1 MQDET
6 IVRLFPNMRRAWSPQ
21 GRQAPVGIS
30 GHNAQRCVSCT
41 LDLQTGGMVIR
52 IQKRNNAVGFQELL
66 RHVRRRYGK
75 RPVVMLLDGF
85 SGHRA
90 KATRHLADDLNII
103 LLELPRQCPEL
114 NAVDQLW
121 KHVKDKVSSNQQY
134 CTIEQ
139 HAEAV
144 VTYVKQLTLKE
155 RLKKAGVFSDNF
167 WLRNTL

>member
-6 IVRLFPNMRRAWSPQ
+6 IVRLFPHMRRAWSPQ

-41 LDLQTGGMVIR
+41 LELQTGAVVL
-52 IQKRNNAVGFQELL
+52 QTQSHNNAAGFQELL
-66 RHVRRRYGK
+66 RQVRRRYGK
-75 RPVVMLLDGF
+75 KPVLMLLDGF

-90 KATRHLADDLNII
+90 KATQLLAGKLNIT

-121 KHVKDKVSSNQQY
+121 RHVKAHVSSNQQY
-134 CTIEQ
+134 LTIDQ

-144 VTYVKQLTLKE
+144 VRYVKELTRKQ
-155 RLKKAGVFSDNF
+155 RLQKAGVFSKKF
-167 WLRNTL
+167 WLKKIL